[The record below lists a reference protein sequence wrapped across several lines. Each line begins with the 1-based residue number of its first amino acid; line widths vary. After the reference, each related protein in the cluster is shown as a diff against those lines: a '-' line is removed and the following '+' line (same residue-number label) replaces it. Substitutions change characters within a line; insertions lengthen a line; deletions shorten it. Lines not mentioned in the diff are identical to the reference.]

1 MNNSFANDFRYV
13 WNGPNNAIYRL
24 IVINVGVWLIVNF
37 VNLFAPQ
44 PPGVV
49 PILAKYL
56 MIPSDP
62 MTFLTQPWSV
72 VTSFFTH
79 SGLWHLFWNM
89 VVLYWF
95 GPLAANFIGTR
106 KVLAAY
112 ILSGLAGS
120 ILYFALS
127 NTVPYF
133 QAQAGVGALGASAAV
148 NGVLLAAATIAPES
162 RLHLLFLGPVK
173 LKYIA
178 LVVVVLA
185 LFGLRGDNTGGE
197 LAHLGGAAMGFLFI
211 RNLQQGRDWSR
222 WVLSILDWFQGL
234 TKKGSSKAKN
244 IKVSYRK
251 GGKAGSYSENYES
264 KSTGQPDPAI
274 IDAILD
280 KISESGYDKL
290 TAEEK
295 KILFRASQHNKK

>member
-13 WNGPNNAIYRL
+13 WNGPNSAIYRL
-24 IVINVGVWLIVNF
+24 IIINVGVWLL
-37 VNLFAPQ
+37 VNLVSLFVPS
-44 PPGVV
+44 PGSISVM
-49 PILAKYL
+49 AKYL

-79 SGLWHLFWNM
+79 ESFWHLFWNM
-89 VVLYWF
+89 IILYWF

-106 KVLAAY
+106 KVLAAF

-120 ILYFALS
+120 IFYFLLA
-127 NTVPYF
+127 NTIPYF
-133 QAQAGVGALGASAAV
+133 QANAAMGALGASAAV
-148 NGVLLAAATIAPES
+148 NGVLIAAATIAPES
-162 RLHLLFLGPVK
+162 RINLLLIGPVK

-185 LFGLRGDNTGGE
+185 LFGLRGGNIGGE
-197 LAHLGGAAMGFLFI
+197 VAHLGGALMGFLFI
-211 RNLQQGRDWSR
+211 KNLQQGRDWSR
-222 WVLSILDWFQGL
+222 WVLSALDWLENLFKRSSE
-234 TKKGSSKAKN
+234 KKFTVTYGKGKSSG
-244 IKVSYRK
+244 K
-251 GGKAGSYSENYES
+251 GGHSS
-264 KSTGQPDPAI
+264 KSTEQPDPAI